1 MMSDEKILEGII
13 SGKVSAYEILFRKHY
28 SRVKNFICMIVKDK
42 DLAEDIAQD
51 VFMKIWIGRASL
63 SADKSLRNLLF
74 VMARNGAVNAL
85 KSMRNRTGT
94 ATMEEAETVGGGE
107 NDKVLFNE
115 TEMLINSGIARM
127 PAQRRQ
133 IFVMS
138 RYRNMSNKEIADCLN
153 LSVRTVE
160 KHIQLALKDLRES
173 LD

>member
-1 MMSDEKILEGII
+1 MGS
-13 SGKVSAYEILFRKHY
+13 VPAYEMLFRKHY
-28 SRVKNFICMIVKDK
+28 SRVKSFICMIVKDK

-51 VFMKIWIGRASL
+51 VFMKIWIGRAGL

>member
-1 MMSDEKILEGII
+1 
-13 SGKVSAYEILFRKHY
+13 
-28 SRVKNFICMIVKDK
+28 
-42 DLAEDIAQD
+42 
-51 VFMKIWIGRASL
+51 
-63 SADKSLRNLLF
+63 
-74 VMARNGAVNAL
+74 
-85 KSMRNRTGT
+85 MRNRTGT
-94 ATMEEAETVGGGE
+94 ATMEEAEAVGGGE

>member
-51 VFMKIWIGRASL
+51 VFMKIWIGRAGL

-115 TEMLINSGIARM
+115 RHVQALRVSRKQLCVVDETTRQKNVADVLVGVALL
-127 PAQRRQ
+127 PA
-133 IFVMS
+133 
-138 RYRNMSNKEIADCLN
+138 E
-153 LSVRTVE
+153 SVAKLLVGDNTV
-160 KHIQLALKDLRES
+160 
-173 LD
+173 